1 MLSGQGRRL
10 NGINQVGLLRTLGL
24 IKRYELLVGFEVHF
38 SRLIAFDFALIF
50 QGPQQ
55 PWGVRTCGLPS
66 VGEIRVRLGKQPS
79 KRSLDGSIFLS
90 VGLLHIRLG
99 DQVDCGLCSR
109 QRHIRHGDGVD
120 RFSNSIFRG
129 DRLKR
134 WEPRSNLGIG
144 AGQYDLRALSGIRLI
159 GHKSI
164 RLIACEQTKAFLHTS
179 QHHFIESKTL

>member
-1 MLSGQGRRL
+1 M
-10 NGINQVGLLRTLGL
+10 
-24 IKRYELLVGFEVHF
+24 F
-38 SRLIAFDFALIF
+38 RLIAFDFALIF

-99 DQVDCGLCSR
+99 DQDGLRSLLASTPHTPWR
-109 QRHIRHGDGVD
+109 WGR
-120 RFSNSIFRG
+120 SIFELDFQRRPPEAMG
-129 DRLKR
+129 TKIESRH
-134 WEPRSNLGIG
+134 WV
-144 AGQYDLRALSGIRLI
+144 RAIRFACPGGIRLV

-179 QHHFIESKTL
+179 QHHFIESKTLDPWIVIKRTPPDF